1 MIIIYRFSIDA
12 PCKMH
17 TRNLQLNDLYA
28 VEMLGR
34 SLFRDADE
42 IPDLMKAL
50 RSYLS
55 ELSFVLVED
64 NKILGFTLV
73 CKKMTNVYYSFMG
86 SIPNCYELAFLG
98 ISPQCQGKGCG
109 AQLLIETLRAISQQ
123 SKEFTCWLIV
133 DVVNKPAQRL
143 YEKLGFRRW
152 VQTDAD
158 ITLIPGYIMG
168 LSHRRYRTDT
178 KHVIQPRPLPT
189 ISVC

>member
-1 MIIIYRFSIDA
+1 ML
-12 PCKMH
+12 
-17 TRNLQLNDLYA
+17 TRNLQLNDLDA

-34 SLFRDADE
+34 SLFREADE

-50 RSYLS
+50 QSYLP
-55 ELSFVLVED
+55 ELSFVLVEN

-86 SIPNCYELAFLG
+86 TIPNCYELAFLG

-109 AQLLIETLRAISQQ
+109 AKLLTETLQAISKQ

-133 DVVNKPAQRL
+133 DVTNKPAQRL

-152 VQTDAD
+152 IQTNAD
-158 ITLIPGYIMG
+158 ITPIPGYIMG
-168 LSHRRYRTDT
+168 LSHRRYHIDT
-178 KHVIQPRPLPT
+178 KHVMNQIPIQT
-189 ISVC
+189 IHVC

>member
-1 MIIIYRFSIDA
+1 
-12 PCKMH
+12 MH
-17 TRNLQLNDLYA
+17 TRNLQLNDLDA

-34 SLFRDADE
+34 SLFREADE

-50 RSYLS
+50 CFYLP
-55 ELSFVLVED
+55 ELSFVLVD
-64 NKILGFTLV
+64 DDKILGFTLV
-73 CKKMTNVYYSFMG
+73 CRKMTNVYYSFMG

-98 ISPQCQGKGCG
+98 ISPQCQGRGCG
-109 AQLLIETLRAISQQ
+109 AQLLKETLHAIAQQ

-143 YEKLGFRRW
+143 YEKVGFRRW

-158 ITLIPGYIMG
+158 ITPIPGYIMG

-178 KHVIQPRPLPT
+178 KHVINHIPMHT
-189 ISVC
+189 IHVC

>member
-1 MIIIYRFSIDA
+1 MY
-12 PCKMH
+12 
-17 TRNLQLNDLYA
+17 TRNLQVNDLYA

-34 SLFRDADE
+34 SLFREADE

-50 RSYLS
+50 RSYLP

-98 ISPQCQGKGCG
+98 ISPECQGKGCG
-109 AQLLIETLRAISQQ
+109 AQLLKETLHAISKQ

-133 DVVNKPAQRL
+133 DVANKPAQRL
-143 YEKLGFRRW
+143 YEKVGFRRW

-158 ITLIPGYIMG
+158 ITPIPGYIMG

-178 KHVIQPRPLPT
+178 KHVIHPIPLQT
-189 ISVC
+189 IHAC

>member
-1 MIIIYRFSIDA
+1 MFV
-12 PCKMH
+12 
-17 TRNLQLNDLYA
+17 RNLQLNDLYA

-34 SLFRDADE
+34 SLFRVEDE
-42 IPDLMKAL
+42 IPDLIKAL
-50 RSYLS
+50 RFYLP

-73 CKKMTNVYYSFMG
+73 CRKMTHVYYSFMG

-98 ISPQCQGKGCG
+98 ISPQCQGRGCG
-109 AQLLIETLRAISQQ
+109 QLLLKETLQAISKQ

-133 DVVNKPAQRL
+133 DVANKLAQRL

-158 ITLIPGYIMG
+158 ITPVPGYIMG

-178 KHVIQPRPLPT
+178 KHFINSVPRQT
-189 ISVC
+189 ICIC

>member
-1 MIIIYRFSIDA
+1 
-12 PCKMH
+12 
-17 TRNLQLNDLYA
+17 
-28 VEMLGR
+28 
-34 SLFRDADE
+34 
-42 IPDLMKAL
+42 
-50 RSYLS
+50 
-55 ELSFVLVED
+55 
-64 NKILGFTLV
+64 
-73 CKKMTNVYYSFMG
+73 MG

-109 AQLLIETLRAISQQ
+109 ATLLTETLRAISQQ

-178 KHVIQPRPLPT
+178 KHVIQPQPLQA
-189 ISVC
+189 ICIC